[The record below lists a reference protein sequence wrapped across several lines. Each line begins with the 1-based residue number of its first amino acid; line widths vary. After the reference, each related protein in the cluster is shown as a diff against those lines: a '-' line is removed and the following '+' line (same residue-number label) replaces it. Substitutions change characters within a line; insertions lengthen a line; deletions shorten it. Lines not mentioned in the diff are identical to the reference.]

1 MHIALTAVTVLYG
14 GVFVVSGTGQ
24 LAGRG
29 PLRTPAAACGFSPVA
44 CQGIGALELMG
55 GAGLLTAG
63 YLMVA
68 GAVAAAGLFLLTA
81 AAFLYHDGQ
90 EDRGLRLWAPAV
102 TAAVMLCV
110 AVALPLTGV
119 G

>member
-1 MHIALTAVTVLYG
+1 
-14 GVFVVSGTGQ
+14 
-24 LAGRG
+24 
-29 PLRTPAAACGFSPVA
+29 
-44 CQGIGALELMG
+44 
-55 GAGLLTAG
+55 
-63 YLMVA
+63 MVA
-68 GAVAAAGLFLLTA
+68 GAVAAAGLFLLA